1 MVCYLPF
8 QVFLNAISKKVDDI
22 YKEQRKSD
30 QLLGKLLP
38 PNVLPALKN
47 RKVRLY
53 EEKLRYEIAHQI
65 NNAIRRYIDVYL

>member
-1 MVCYLPF
+1 M
-8 QVFLNAISKKVDDI
+8 NAISKKVDDI

-53 EEKLRYEIAHQI
+53 EEKLKYENTRYVLR
-65 NNAIRRYIDVYL
+65 NNEIRRYIDVYLQ

>member
-1 MVCYLPF
+1 M
-8 QVFLNAISKKVDDI
+8 NAISKKVDDI

-53 EEKLRYEIAHQI
+53 EEKLRYEIARQIVLI
-65 NNAIRRYIDVYL
+65 NNEIRRYVNVYL

>member
-1 MVCYLPF
+1 M
-8 QVFLNAISKKVDDI
+8 NAISKKVDDI

-53 EEKLRYEIAHQI
+53 EEKLRYEIARQIFLI
-65 NNAIRRYIDVYL
+65 NNEIRRYVNVYL

>member
-1 MVCYLPF
+1 M
-8 QVFLNAISKKVDDI
+8 NAISKKVDDI

-47 RKVRLY
+47 RKVRIY
-53 EEKLRYEIAHQI
+53 EEKLRYE
-65 NNAIRRYIDVYL
+65 NNNEIRRYIYACP

>member
-1 MVCYLPF
+1 M
-8 QVFLNAISKKVDDI
+8 FLNAISKKVDDI

-47 RKVRLY
+47 RKVSLY
-53 EEKLRYEIAHQI
+53 EEKLRYE
-65 NNAIRRYIDVYL
+65 NARHIFYDKE

>member
-1 MVCYLPF
+1 M
-8 QVFLNAISKKVDDI
+8 NAISKKVDDI

-47 RKVRLY
+47 RKVRLC
-53 EEKLRYEIAHQI
+53 EEIPRYENARQI
-65 NNAIRRYIDVYL
+65 YYDK

>member
-1 MVCYLPF
+1 M
-8 QVFLNAISKKVDDI
+8 NAISKKVDDI

-53 EEKLRYEIAHQI
+53 EEKLRYEIARQI
-65 NNAIRRYIDVYL
+65 LNNEIRRYVNVYL

>member
-1 MVCYLPF
+1 M
-8 QVFLNAISKKVDDI
+8 FLNAISKKVDDI

-53 EEKLRYEIAHQI
+53 EEKLRYEIARQI
-65 NNAIRRYIDVYL
+65 

>member
-1 MVCYLPF
+1 M
-8 QVFLNAISKKVDDI
+8 NAISKKVDDI

-47 RKVRLY
+47 RKVRIY
-53 EEKLRYEIAHQI
+53 EEKVRYENARQI
-65 NNAIRRYIDVYL
+65 LNYNENQRYIYIYL

>member
-1 MVCYLPF
+1 M
-8 QVFLNAISKKVDDI
+8 NAISKKVDDI

-47 RKVRLY
+47 RKVSSY
-53 EEKLRYEIAHQI
+53 EEKLRYE
-65 NNAIRRYIDVYL
+65 NARHKISYYDKE

>member
-1 MVCYLPF
+1 M
-8 QVFLNAISKKVDDI
+8 NAISKKVDDI

-53 EEKLRYEIAHQI
+53 EEKLRYEIIVLI